1 MPSNFSELTTL
12 YAPCLNPLVSFVDYT
27 NIKLLRRIAD
37 GKEISAVGED
47 AGSVA
52 DSANIFQIR
61 QERVA
66 HRLKALYFSE
76 ALRKLKRSKVVLA
89 IFEDYKYRDR
99 LYFPELGFSVKRRFE
114 WPEKDG
120 LFKVEISNRKDM
132 SLNVDFVE

>member
-1 MPSNFSELTTL
+1 M
-12 YAPCLNPLVSFVDYT
+12 
-27 NIKLLRRIAD
+27 RRIAD
-37 GKEISAVGED
+37 GKEISVVGED

-52 DSANIFQIR
+52 DSANIFKIR

-89 IFEDYKYRDR
+89 TFEDYKYRDR
-99 LYFPELGFSVKRRFE
+99 LHFPELGFSVKRRFE

-120 LFKVEISNRKDM
+120 LFKVEISNGKDF